1 MMFHFMSSGQ
11 DADKRRPL
19 RVMLIVLFASLLAG
33 GILTILLTRE
43 VSLDS
48 DMLVIFGAIIVSI
61 AMLPAGLLLSGRQNA
76 DQTTQKQ
83 KRAAEGMDMY
93 SLIDRMVSELD
104 EDELT
109 YLRRKLENQPESQQ
123 NFSTSINELLNQ
135 RTERRLRE

>member
-1 MMFHFMSSGQ
+1 
-11 DADKRRPL
+11 
-19 RVMLIVLFASLLAG
+19 MLIVLFASLLAG